1 MLLASTQS
9 PLKDVHIAIL
19 HFNILMNFFYVSKN
33 NNKINEITA
42 RAAVAVVVGVIIVV
56 MIIVKCN
63 IKVTFRQYMVH
74 PSFSALVVLLL
85 FIFIVLGKYWVMI
98 ADILIEG
105 YQCCV

>member
-42 RAAVAVVVGVIIVV
+42 RAAVAVVVGV